1 LIPRLKGNIDEEK
14 EERWRLN
21 KLLLEGLVVV
31 LFLLVESRLD
41 NWWPIRGTHSLTEF
55 RTAVSGCRQGKF
67 TVSETYDPRSLG
79 RTSDKIE
86 ASIKLP
92 GSRHKVKVK
101 PWGQV
106 KVPGFG
112 TS

>member
-1 LIPRLKGNIDEEK
+1 MTNGGPYGEPTPPLSSEL
-14 EERWRLN
+14 
-21 KLLLEGLVVV
+21 
-31 LFLLVESRLD
+31 S
-41 NWWPIRGTHSLTEF
+41 
-55 RTAVSGCRQGKF
+55 AVSGCRPGKF
-67 TVSETYDPRSLG
+67 TVSETYDPRSLV

-86 ASIKLP
+86 ANIKLP